1 MVDERIG
8 ALGEGGFPTKGMDRT
23 AELQMAIRALEEEH
37 QRHLRIESIVRKTQK
52 TLWGAGIA
60 ALVLWLLT

>member
-8 ALGEGGFPTKGMDRT
+8 AFGEGGFPTKGMDRT
-23 AELQMAIRALEEEH
+23 AELQMAIRALEEEY
-37 QRHLRIESIVRKTQK
+37 QRYRKIDSIVRKTQK
-52 TLWGAGIA
+52 ALWGAGIA